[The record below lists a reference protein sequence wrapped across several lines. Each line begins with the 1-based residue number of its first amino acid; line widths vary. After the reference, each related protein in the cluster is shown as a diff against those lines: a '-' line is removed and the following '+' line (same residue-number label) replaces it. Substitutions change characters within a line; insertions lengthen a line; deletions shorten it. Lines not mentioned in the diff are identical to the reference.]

1 MRQLKPTLFNFQL
14 QNFSFIKPNT
24 LLIFLSSFT
33 SLLAQQNE
41 DLGHTYHDDSNLA
54 AVLVN
59 HNAHGN
65 LQMDGTIGSDYVI
78 KPMPSNVELSAAHLD
93 ELSARDD
100 DEMFL
105 DEDEFASA
113 PSHQT
118 TNTKPT
124 NKSSSNTGSNTS
136 SNNNS
141 NNNKS
146 KPSTISQTG
155 SRTIDANATDLTDGA
170 RQPYSSSH
178 VPKLHKLADDAEED
192 ERQALKLKKL
202 KKLERRKQAERGAHI
217 VYKKWKA
224 PKESHS
230 DFIELEPGSHGF
242 HGHFVPNSNWTLLH
256 QFPKPL
262 NDRHPSNS
270 NNNSNQGVQFDE
282 NLYDELEL
290 AHSFDSQRY
299 SAPPST
305 GHRRSK
311 RQAPDTVWP
320 EVLLVVD
327 YDSYLLHGAN
337 SRDVKRYFISFWNGV
352 DLRYKLLSHPT
363 IRISLAGMIVA
374 KVRLFLLFNKI
385 TKLSLLFFPSF

>member
-1 MRQLKPTLFNFQL
+1 MGIEWTSIEHPNELATNRFSSSLPT
-14 QNFSFIKPNT
+14 QND
-24 LLIFLSSFT
+24 
-33 SLLAQQNE
+33 E
-41 DLGHTYHDDSNLA
+41 LGHTYHDDSNLA

-59 HNAHGN
+59 HNPHGN
-65 LQMDGTIGSDYVI
+65 IQMDGTIGSDYVI

-105 DEDEFASA
+105 DEDEFGSMSA
-113 PSHQT
+113 PSYQA
-118 TNTKPT
+118 NSKASGKAAAASRSKPT
-124 NKSSSNTGSNTS
+124 GGSQVTVSEDDQSAHNHS
-136 SNNNS
+136 
-141 NNNKS
+141 
-146 KPSTISQTG
+146 
-155 SRTIDANATDLTDGA
+155 DLADGA

-178 VPKLHKLADDAEED
+178 VPKLHKLAADDDGEED

-202 KKLERRKQAERGAHI
+202 KKLERRKQLEHGAHI

-256 QFPKPL
+256 QFPKPPPPVSQEATA
-262 NDRHPSNS
+262 NHRYSNHS
-270 NNNSNQGVQFDE
+270 NHSNQGVQFDE

-290 AHSFDSQRY
+290 AHSFDSMRY
-299 SAPPST
+299 SSPAAAASSSQQA
-305 GHRRSK
+305 HRRSK

-374 KVRLFLLFNKI
+374 KVRYDFLF
-385 TKLSLLFFPSF
+385 

>member
-1 MRQLKPTLFNFQL
+1 
-14 QNFSFIKPNT
+14 
-24 LLIFLSSFT
+24 
-33 SLLAQQNE
+33 
-41 DLGHTYHDDSNLA
+41 
-54 AVLVN
+54 
-59 HNAHGN
+59 
-65 LQMDGTIGSDYVI
+65 MDGTIGSDYVI

-105 DEDEFASA
+105 DEDEFGSMSA

-118 TNTKPT
+118 NSKAAGKSASGRSKPT
-124 NKSSSNTGSNTS
+124 S
-136 SNNNS
+136 
-141 NNNKS
+141 
-146 KPSTISQTG
+146 SQTTG
-155 SRTIDANATDLTDGA
+155 QVTVSKVEQSALNHSDLADGA

-178 VPKLHKLADDAEED
+178 VPKLHKLDEDGEED

-202 KKLERRKQAERGAHI
+202 KKLERRKQLEHGAHI

-256 QFPKPL
+256 QFPKRQPSVSTPPAVH
-262 NDRHPSNS
+262 RYPSNH
-270 NNNSNQGVQFDE
+270 SNQGVQFDE

-290 AHSFDSQRY
+290 AHSFDSMRY
-299 SAPPST
+299 ASPA
-305 GHRRSK
+305 GGQQAHRRSK

-374 KVRLFLLFNKI
+374 KVRTDF
-385 TKLSLLFFPSF
+385 SLNAECVW

>member
-1 MRQLKPTLFNFQL
+1 M
-14 QNFSFIKPNT
+14 
-24 LLIFLSSFT
+24 
-33 SLLAQQNE
+33 
-41 DLGHTYHDDSNLA
+41 
-54 AVLVN
+54 LVS
-59 HNAHGN
+59 HNPHGN

-93 ELSARDD
+93 ELSGRDD

-105 DEDEFASA
+105 DEDEFGGMSA
-113 PSHQT
+113 PSQ
-118 TNTKPT
+118 TKP
-124 NKSSSNTGSNTS
+124 NKSSTNSSKLSTS
-136 SNNNS
+136 QA
-141 NNNKS
+141 
-146 KPSTISQTG
+146 TSQAT
-155 SRTIDANATDLTDGA
+155 SRTVEQRINPNATDLTDGA

-256 QFPKPL
+256 QFPKPMT
-262 NDRHPSNS
+262 NRYSNHT
-270 NNNSNQGVQFDE
+270 NANSNQGVQFDE

-290 AHSFDSQRY
+290 AHSFDSMRY
-299 SAPPST
+299 SSAPASQA
-305 GHRRSK
+305 HRRTK

-374 KVRLFLLFNKI
+374 KVRRVKNKAHFDQ
-385 TKLSLLFFPSF
+385 L